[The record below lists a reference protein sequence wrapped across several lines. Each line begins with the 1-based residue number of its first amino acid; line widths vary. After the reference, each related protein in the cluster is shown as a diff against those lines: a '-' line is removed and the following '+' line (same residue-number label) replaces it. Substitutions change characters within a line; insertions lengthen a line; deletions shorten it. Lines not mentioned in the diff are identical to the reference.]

1 MFAKTETPLRNK
13 IMFAIYT
20 LITGMV
26 VLGVVGFGS
35 AYWLQESGE
44 NVKNSH
50 LGIEDSLNLV
60 GAAVDMETGMR
71 GYLLAGKEEFLE
83 PYNGGQERFFSLI
96 EKMKKDVSYDSNLVK
111 KLDDTKEN
119 IEAWM
124 ADVTEPTIQLRRDIG
139 DADTMNDLSAVV
151 RKGEG
156 KKYFDKFRSQIGQFI
171 GTEQLLLKARQER
184 LAGETDPDLLTD
196 AVKWVTHTH
205 EAIFAAADILSTA
218 KDMETGMRGYL
229 LAGKEEFLDPFKDGS
244 SKIKNMITA
253 LQQKVS
259 DNPAQVGLLVQVG
272 NTIGDWQNLIA
283 APMIELRRKI
293 GQAKTMD
300 DMADIVGE
308 ARGKKYF
315 DKFRGQM
322 KDYQD
327 ALVAQS
333 NSYQSTAE
341 DTFNYSILL
350 MLLLLVCSIG
360 ASIYITKALIRT
372 ITEPF
377 KQVFKGLETFSEKEL
392 NELSVSFNDIIKKLT
407 GHSQHILSESGS
419 IDKLS
424 GGLSSNT
431 TQQAAAL
438 EETSSSIEEMN
449 GIVKNNSNFAK
460 TSYDLST
467 DVKRKAEQLSESF
480 RKIEDSNTEIET
492 LVKVIKEIGEKTRVI
507 DEIVFQ
513 TKLLSFNASVEAER
527 AGEHGRGFAV
537 VAQEVGNLAALS
549 GKAAVEISAI
559 VKESTEKGL
568 VIAKENAIRVKEG
581 SESMKEAQEIIESV
595 AGGSKK
601 IVDASQEQSKGITQ
615 INHAIQ
621 EINNATQNT
630 SSIASQTSQSSKS
643 LRNQALEMDVIV
655 KELNRVLSGKTDGQ
669 TNYGQVVPLR
679 PQEQAPEVQA
689 APVHFENKQREQE
702 AYYQTANTNLKKAVG
717 ESHVGQGTPEKWE
730 DL

>member
-1 MFAKTETPLRNK
+1 MFAKTETPLKNK

-20 LITGMV
+20 LIAGMV
-26 VLGVVGFGS
+26 VLGVVGFTS
-35 AYWLQESGE
+35 AFWLQRSGE

-50 LGIEDSLNLV
+50 LIIEDSLNLV

-71 GYLLAGKEEFLE
+71 GYLLAGKEGFLE
-83 PYNGGQERFFSLI
+83 PYNGGQENFFKLI
-96 EKMKKDVSYDSNLVK
+96 EEMKKDVAYDSNLVK

-119 IEAWM
+119 ISAWIT
-124 ADVTEPTIQLRRDIG
+124 DVTEPTIQLRRDIG
-139 DADTMNDLSAVV
+139 DADTMNDLSVIV
-151 RKGEG
+151 QKGEG
-156 KKYFDKFRSQIGQFI
+156 KKYFDKFRAQIGQFI
-171 GTEQLLLKARQER
+171 ATEGLLLKSRQEKMV
-184 LAGETDPDLLTD
+184 GELDPDVLQD
-196 AVKWVTHTH
+196 AIKWVTHTYEVMAH
-205 EAIFAAADILSTA
+205 AADIESTA

-229 LAGKEEFLDPFKDGS
+229 LAGKEEFLELFNNGASSIK
-244 SKIKNMITA
+244 SKILA

-259 DNPAQVGLLVQVG
+259 DNPAQVGLLVQIG
-272 NTIGDWQNLIA
+272 TIIGDWQQNIA
-283 APMIELRRKI
+283 VPMIELRRKI
-293 GQAKTMD
+293 GNAKTMD
-300 DMADIVGE
+300 DMADVVGE

-322 KDYQD
+322 KDFQD
-327 ALVAQS
+327 IMVSQS
-333 NSYQSTAE
+333 KSFESRSE
-341 DTFNYSILL
+341 STFNYSILL
-350 MLLLLVCSIG
+350 MLLLLVGSIG
-360 ASIYITKALIRT
+360 ASIYITKALVRT

-377 KQVFKGLETFSEKEL
+377 KKVFKGLETFSEHEL
-392 NELSVSFNDIIKKLT
+392 NKLSDSFNDIIRKLT

-431 TQQAAAL
+431 TEQAAAL

-449 GIVKNNSNFAK
+449 GIVKNNSNFAM
-460 TSYDLST
+460 TSFDLST
-467 DVKRKAEQLSESF
+467 DVKKKAVELSGSF
-480 RKIEDSNTEIET
+480 TKIEESNAEIET

-568 VIAKENAIRVKEG
+568 VIAKENANRVKEG
-581 SESMKEAQEIIESV
+581 SESMREAQEIIESV
-595 AGGSKK
+595 AGSSKK

-630 SSIASQTSQSSKS
+630 SSIAAQTSQSSKS

-655 KELNRVLSGKTDGQ
+655 KELNRVLSGKTDNQ
-669 TNYGQVVPLR
+669 NNYGQVVPLR
-679 PQEQAPEVQA
+679 PQENLVEEPNQA
-689 APVHFENKQREQE
+689 REP
-702 AYYQTANTNLKKAVG
+702 ASYSNTNNLKRAVG
-717 ESHVGQGTPEKWE
+717 ETTVRDATPDKWE